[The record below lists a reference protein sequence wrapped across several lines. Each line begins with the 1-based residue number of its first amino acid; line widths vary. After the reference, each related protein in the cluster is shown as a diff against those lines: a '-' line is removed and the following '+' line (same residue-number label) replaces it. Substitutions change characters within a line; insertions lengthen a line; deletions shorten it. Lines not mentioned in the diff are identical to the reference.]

1 MTRASGERARLT
13 RAADPPTRD
22 STELRRGGAGAAL
35 AQPAVIDRAPF
46 RCAHAFADVRAPCPR
61 CAAPLWFPTPTA
73 PLARLRCPHAGC
85 EAPLVVTTEGD
96 AHPLATVDAH
106 LAVEAVP
113 LFACPREQVEA
124 NLLLTVRALAL
135 TYLGAVM
142 GMWLRIQ
149 HPASQLIV
157 SSPTLLLIP
166 FFLTRAG
173 LSFWTRRRAARRA
186 AALRGRRLRAA
197 EQLFTADAPSWVPSL
212 PSPAPCGELS
222 SWRTTAMSPM
232 PIDLSTKLLSARRR
246 HEAKT

>member
-1 MTRASGERARLT
+1 M
-13 RAADPPTRD
+13 
-22 STELRRGGAGAAL
+22 
-35 AQPAVIDRAPF
+35 IDRAPF

-135 TYLGAVM
+135 TYLGAVI
-142 GMWLRIQ
+142 GM
-149 HPASQLIV
+149 
-157 SSPTLLLIP
+157 
-166 FFLTRAG
+166 
-173 LSFWTRRRAARRA
+173 
-186 AALRGRRLRAA
+186 
-197 EQLFTADAPSWVPSL
+197 
-212 PSPAPCGELS
+212 
-222 SWRTTAMSPM
+222 
-232 PIDLSTKLLSARRR
+232 
-246 HEAKT
+246 